1 MHKVSGANIFIC
13 RGENDKS
20 AFDRNKP
27 INRKSGSDCRHLSI
41 VAFITG
47 FVVFLKSFTVV
58 GFSGLIEGLMMLAE
72 IIVAKNAALVKNNQ
86 VANKEPEHGKSHNQL
101 YELKFGNQIHIELLI
116 RYKNR

>member
-1 MHKVSGANIFIC
+1 MHEVSGTDIIIC
-13 RGENDKS
+13 CPENEKS

-27 INRKSGSDCRHLSI
+27 INRKSGNDCSNLTI
-41 VAFITG
+41 IAFITG
-47 FVVFLKSFTVV
+47 FVIFLKSFSVV
-58 GFSGLIEGLMMLAE
+58 GFAGLIEWLMMLAE
-72 IIVAKNAALVKNNQ
+72 IIVAENAALMKNNQ